1 MMDDCISRGDAYIE
15 LMKCKDFD
23 TDRLYHGNHYLKIAC
38 DIIRSIPSADVVERK
53 KGKWESYCF
62 SDLTYKYRCS
72 LCKRYH
78 RARYDFC
85 PSCGAEMGD

>member
-1 MMDDCISRGDAYIE
+1 MDDYISKGDAYIE

-23 TDRLYHGNHYLKIAC
+23 TDKLYHGNHYLKIAC
-38 DIIRSIPSADVVERK
+38 DVVRSIPPADVVERK
-53 KGKWESYCF
+53 KGKWESYCL

-85 PSCGAEMGD
+85 PSCGAEMDGE